1 MKSIKF
7 QHYDVI
13 QVGLKYNMIDINA
26 AMGLV
31 QLKKLDKNWLIRKK
45 NFNLYKS
52 KLKKLPIK
60 TQSFGK
66 NKIKHAYHLFLIV
79 IDKKKTKKNRD
90 DLILFLSK
98 YNIGCGVNYRSV
110 TDMTVF
116 KKKFGWSYK
125 TCKNSKYLGDNT
137 LSLPLHPGLTNKDV
151 NFVCEKILKFFK
163 S

>member
-1 MKSIKF
+1 MYRKLRVARLHGLSKDAWKRSLPESIMKSAKF

-13 QVGLKYNMIDINA
+13 EVGLKYNMIDINA
-26 AMGLV
+26 AIGLV

-60 TQSFGK
+60 LQSFGK

-90 DLILFLSK
+90 DLILFLRK
-98 YNIGCGVNYRSV
+98 YNIGCGVNYKSV

-116 KKKFGWSYK
+116 KKKIWM
-125 TCKNSKYLGDNT
+125 
-137 LSLPLHPGLTNKDV
+137 
-151 NFVCEKILKFFK
+151 E
-163 S
+163 